1 MSIREKFKETG
12 RRRQLLVQAMPEI
25 MGNMAE
31 NTRKSHT
38 SGALDAKT
46 KEFISLGMSIMIKC
60 DECILHHTIALY
72 DLGCTREEF
81 CECLETAIT
90 LQSCPGLKYSQL
102 ALEYFD
108 ALAEEE
114 KRNNES

>member
-1 MSIREKFKETG
+1 MMNIREQFEFTKK
-12 RRRQLLVQAMPEI
+12 RRQLLVNAMPQL
-25 MGNMAE
+25 MNRVSE
-31 NTRKSHT
+31 NTKLSH
-38 SGALDAKT
+38 SDGHLDKKT

-72 DLGCTREEF
+72 DLGVSREEF
-81 CECLETAIT
+81 CEALETAII

-108 ALAEEE
+108 ELVKEDDEH
-114 KRNNES
+114 